1 MENFPTMK
9 EQGYDVVQSK
19 LYEVRFPK
27 GTDSAIVE
35 KLSKA
40 IEKVTASAEFKETL
54 DKYFA
59 QPYYRDG
66 ATTVKEDAAE
76 VELLKKLF
84 N

>member
-1 MENFPTMK
+1 MK

-27 GTDSAIVE
+27 GTDAAIVE

-40 IEKVTASAEFKETL
+40 IEQVTGTDDFKATL
-54 DKYFA
+54 EKYFA
-59 QPYYRDG
+59 MPYYRDG
-66 ATTVKEDAAE
+66 ATTVKEDTAE

-84 N
+84 GK